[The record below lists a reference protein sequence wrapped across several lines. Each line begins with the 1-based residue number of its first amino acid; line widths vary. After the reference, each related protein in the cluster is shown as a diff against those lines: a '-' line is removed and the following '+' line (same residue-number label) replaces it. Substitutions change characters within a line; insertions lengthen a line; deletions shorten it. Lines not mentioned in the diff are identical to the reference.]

1 MTAATVE
8 APAASDNFW
17 AGAEVIHSYTRADM
31 LRDGN
36 LVDVTETAKEAGF
49 VWPVAM
55 SAAAHADTVA
65 WNDGND
71 GNDACRDES
80 GRLWDVLF
88 MAVFAMKSGAKPDAR
103 NTITYDIVRIP
114 NKKTAVAPRRVTLRA
129 WFGPGDNM
137 EPVVTIMLPDE
148 D

>member
-8 APAASDNFW
+8 TPAAADDFW

-36 LVDVTETAKEAGF
+36 LVDVNETAKEAGF

-65 WNDGND
+65 WNDEND
-71 GNDACRDES
+71 SCQDES

-114 NKKTAVAPRRVTLRA
+114 NTKTAVAPRRVTLRV
-129 WFGPGDNM
+129 WFGPGDDM
-137 EPVVTIMLPDE
+137 EPVVTIMLPEE